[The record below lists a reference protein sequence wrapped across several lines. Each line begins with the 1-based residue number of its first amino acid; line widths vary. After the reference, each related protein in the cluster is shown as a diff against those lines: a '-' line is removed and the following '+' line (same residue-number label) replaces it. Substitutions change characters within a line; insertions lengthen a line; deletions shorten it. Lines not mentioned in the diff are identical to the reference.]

1 MISLGFMGLFRANTP
16 QFIVAADED
25 DIVMDHEGATVT
37 KPAPSGATSL
47 SDDLVAFF
55 AFDLG

>member
-1 MISLGFMGLFRANTP
+1 MGLFRANTP